1 MKISA
6 SVQAANQLNLL
17 HEINNNSDKFD
28 QLHIDITDG
37 HFTNNIGL

>member
-17 HEINNNSDKFD
+17 EDIENNKNNFD
-28 QLHIDITDG
+28 QLHHRRSFCRKHKYVI
-37 HFTNNIGL
+37 

>member
-17 HEINNNSDKFD
+17 EDIENNKNNFD
-28 QLHIDITDG
+28 QLHIDITD
-37 HFTNNIGL
+37 